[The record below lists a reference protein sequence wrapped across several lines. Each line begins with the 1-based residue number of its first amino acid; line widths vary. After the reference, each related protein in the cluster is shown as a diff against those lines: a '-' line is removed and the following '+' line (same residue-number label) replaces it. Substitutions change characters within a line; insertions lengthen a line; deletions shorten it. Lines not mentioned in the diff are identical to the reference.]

1 MNTKALRQKVLDL
14 AIHGKLVP
22 QNPNDESAEVLLK
35 KIREEK
41 AEKIKKGELKADKKD
56 SFIFTKE
63 CEFDEDKLGKCS
75 SGTRHKR
82 HYEQFADGTVK
93 DIEDEIPFEVP
104 EGWAWCRLGELFY
117 HTTGKALKKSNN
129 KGSLRKYIT
138 TSNLYWNKFDFTEVR
153 EMYFTNDEL
162 DKCTIK
168 KGDLVL
174 CNGGDVGRAAIWNFD
189 EGICYQN
196 HVSRLRPKI
205 IGINNKLYLYLLMF
219 YKEQGMLNG
228 KGVGITSLSANDLL
242 SGLFPLPPI
251 NEQDQIVIKIENI
264 FSQIDYIDDNKSDL
278 QTAIK
283 QTKSKILDLA
293 IHGKLVPQDPND
305 EPAEELLKRIATSD
319 NRPYKKLSGDEIP
332 FELPKTWI
340 WQKLPDLCSI
350 PITDGTHKT
359 PTYSDKENGIP
370 FLSSKDVT
378 SGEID
383 WSKIK
388 YITKELHEEL
398 YKRLAPQK
406 NDILLAKNGTTGIAA
421 LVKDNTVFDIY
432 VTLALIRPISKIIYP
447 QYLLYIINSQF
458 CKNQFNDYLT
468 GIGVPNLH
476 LVDINKTVIP
486 LPPLS
491 EQQRIVLKIE
501 ELFKYTDIININ
513 IKDC

>member
-22 QNPNDESAEVLLK
+22 QNPNDESATVLLE
-35 KIREEK
+35 KIRAEK

-56 SFIFTKE
+56 SFIFVGS
-63 CEFDEDKLGKCS
+63 D
-75 SGTRHKR
+75 KR

-93 DIEDEIPFEVP
+93 DIEDEIPFDVP
-104 EGWAWCRLGELFY
+104 EGWAWCRLGTLSETTDYIANGSFADTRANVKFYKEKNYALLVKTQDFNNNFTDDLTYTDETGYNFLSKSHLFGGELLLSNIGASI
-117 HTTGKALKKSNN
+117 GKAL
-129 KGSLRKYIT
+129 IVP
-138 TSNLYWNKFDFTEVR
+138 KFDIPMAVAPNSIVVRTTDLLETQFLKSIMLSTYGQNALVAFTAGSAMPKFNKTQLRSLLIPLPTIYAQQSIISTVNTIFETIQVI
-153 EMYFTNDEL
+153 ENDKDEL
-162 DKCTIK
+162 ENLIK
-168 KGDLVL
+168 
-174 CNGGDVGRAAIWNFD
+174 
-189 EGICYQN
+189 
-196 HVSRLRPKI
+196 H
-205 IGINNKLYLYLLMF
+205 
-219 YKEQGMLNG
+219 
-228 KGVGITSLSANDLL
+228 
-242 SGLFPLPPI
+242 
-251 NEQDQIVIKIENI
+251 
-264 FSQIDYIDDNKSDL
+264 
-278 QTAIK
+278 
-283 QTKSKILDLA
+283 TKSKILDLA

-458 CKNQFNDYLT
+458 CKNQFNDHLT

-501 ELFKYTDIININ
+501 ELFEYTDIINIS
-513 IKDC
+513 IKEF

>member
-22 QNPNDESAEVLLK
+22 QNPNDESATVLLEK
-35 KIREEK
+35 NRAEK

-56 SFIFTKE
+56 SFIFVGS
-63 CEFDEDKLGKCS
+63 D
-75 SGTRHKR
+75 KR
-82 HYEQFADGTVK
+82 HYEQFADGTIK
-93 DIEDEIPFEVP
+93 DIEEEIPFEVP

-153 EMYFTNDEL
+153 EMYFTDDEL

-189 EGICYQN
+189 EDICYQN

-278 QTAIK
+278 QTAINK
-283 QTKSKILDLA
+283 TKSKILDLA
-293 IHGKLVPQDPND
+293 IHGKLVPQDSND
-305 EPAEELLKRIATSD
+305 EPAEELLKRISTSD
-319 NRPYKKLSGDEIP
+319 NRPYKK
-332 FELPKTWI
+332 FELVDDSFKIPNGWIATQMGTYIEFTGGAQPPKETFEYNKTANNI
-340 WQKLPDLCSI
+340 RLIQIRDYKTNDFATYIPKNLARRICSE
-350 PITDGTHKT
+350 
-359 PTYSDKENGIP
+359 SDIMIGRYGPPLFQILRGIEGAYNVA
-370 FLSSKDVT
+370 LMKAESKV
-378 SGEID
+378 
-383 WSKIK
+383 
-388 YITKELHEEL
+388 
-398 YKRLAPQK
+398 
-406 NDILLAKNGTTGIAA
+406 
-421 LVKDNTVFDIY
+421 
-432 VTLALIRPISKIIYP
+432 
-447 QYLLYIINSQF
+447 F
-458 CKNQFNDYLT
+458 CKDYLFYMLQDEKLLHFLESLSDRT
-468 GIGVPNLH
+468 CGQDGVNMYELKRYPI
-476 LVDINKTVIP
+476 LV
-486 LPPLS
+486 PPLA
-491 EQQRIVLKIE
+491 EQQRIVSKIE
-501 ELFKYTDIININ
+501 ELFSYLDTISSNLE
-513 IKDC
+513 

>member
-56 SFIFTKE
+56 SFIFVGS
-63 CEFDEDKLGKCS
+63 D
-75 SGTRHKR
+75 KR

-93 DIEDEIPFEVP
+93 DIEDEIPFDVP
-104 EGWAWCRLGELFY
+104 EGWAWCRLGTLSETTDYIANGSFADTRANVKFYKEKNYALLVKTQDFNNNFTDDLTYTDETGYNFLSKSHLFGGELLLSNIGASI
-117 HTTGKALKKSNN
+117 GKAL
-129 KGSLRKYIT
+129 IVP
-138 TSNLYWNKFDFTEVR
+138 KFDIPMAVAPNSIVVRTTDLLETQFLKSIMLSTYGQNALVAFTAGSAMPKFNKTQLRSLLIPLPTIYAQQSIISTVNTIFETIQVI
-153 EMYFTNDEL
+153 ENDKDEL
-162 DKCTIK
+162 ENLIK
-168 KGDLVL
+168 
-174 CNGGDVGRAAIWNFD
+174 
-189 EGICYQN
+189 
-196 HVSRLRPKI
+196 H
-205 IGINNKLYLYLLMF
+205 
-219 YKEQGMLNG
+219 
-228 KGVGITSLSANDLL
+228 
-242 SGLFPLPPI
+242 
-251 NEQDQIVIKIENI
+251 
-264 FSQIDYIDDNKSDL
+264 
-278 QTAIK
+278 
-283 QTKSKILDLA
+283 TKSKILDLA

-458 CKNQFNDYLT
+458 CKNQFNDHLT

-501 ELFKYTDIININ
+501 ELFEYTDIINIS
-513 IKDC
+513 IKEF

>member
-1 MNTKALRQKVLDL
+1 M
-14 AIHGKLVP
+14 
-22 QNPNDESAEVLLK
+22 
-35 KIREEK
+35 
-41 AEKIKKGELKADKKD
+41 
-56 SFIFTKE
+56 
-63 CEFDEDKLGKCS
+63 
-75 SGTRHKR
+75 
-82 HYEQFADGTVK
+82 
-93 DIEDEIPFEVP
+93 P
-104 EGWAWCRLGELFY
+104 EGWAWCRLGTLSETTDYIANGSFADTRANVKFYKEKNYALLVKTQDFNNNFTDDLTYTDETGYNFLSKSHLFGGELLLSNIGASI
-117 HTTGKALKKSNN
+117 GKAL
-129 KGSLRKYIT
+129 IVP
-138 TSNLYWNKFDFTEVR
+138 KFDIPMAVAPNSIVVRTTDLLETQFLKSIMLSTYGQNALVAFTAGSAMPKFNKTQLRSLLIPLPTIYAQQSIISTVNTIFETIQVI
-153 EMYFTNDEL
+153 ENDKDEL
-162 DKCTIK
+162 ENLIK
-168 KGDLVL
+168 
-174 CNGGDVGRAAIWNFD
+174 
-189 EGICYQN
+189 
-196 HVSRLRPKI
+196 H
-205 IGINNKLYLYLLMF
+205 
-219 YKEQGMLNG
+219 
-228 KGVGITSLSANDLL
+228 
-242 SGLFPLPPI
+242 
-251 NEQDQIVIKIENI
+251 
-264 FSQIDYIDDNKSDL
+264 
-278 QTAIK
+278 
-283 QTKSKILDLA
+283 TKSKILDLA

-458 CKNQFNDYLT
+458 CKNQFNDHLT

-501 ELFKYTDIININ
+501 ELFEYTDIINIS
-513 IKDC
+513 IKEF